1 MEDYKLNKISGD
13 ILDSSIEVHRN
24 LGPGLMESVYQNC
37 LCKEF
42 RLRGIIYERQVLVP
56 VNYKGEMVGND
67 LKIDLLVENEI
78 VIELKAVEI
87 FLPVH
92 TAQLLTYLRL
102 MNRRL
107 GLLIN
112 FNVPKL
118 VDGYKTILNKKE
130 NLCASAPLR

>member
-1 MEDYKLNKISGD
+1 MEDDKLNKISGM
-13 ILDSSIEVHRN
+13 ILDSSIEVHRT
-24 LGPGLMESVYQNC
+24 LGPGLLESVYQNC

-42 RLRGIIYERQVLVP
+42 KLRGINFERQVLVP
-56 VNYKGEMVGND
+56 VNYKGETVGND
-67 LKIDLLVENEI
+67 LKIDLLVEKEI

-87 FLPVH
+87 ILPVH
-92 TAQLLTYLRL
+92 IAQLLTYLKL

-118 VDGYKTILNKKE
+118 IDGYKRILNKNE
-130 NLCASAPLR
+130 NLCASASLR